1 MHVDEFDE
9 DALRNEARLLR
20 QLLDRYLGALPE
32 PEDDGEQLVVR
43 LEAHLGVRPSAL
55 PVVTATWASH
65 EQADVQLALE
75 RWLEDRQ
82 LPNEVLGTPHP
93 GRRHSTLAELLD
105 MARHDNGF
113 SVGPPD
119 WVHVPVSPD
128 GTHPCVSFGLY
139 LVGGDSPFVLLL
151 RGPDPQVG
159 QDGVQLEVLAPDPD
173 AAGEL
178 VAELRRLAVELSPV
192 RGQIVTLAS
201 PDRPGGS
208 PIAFLRRPQ
217 LPRDRLVLPEQTL
230 EAVERQVI
238 EVAALRDRLRA
249 SGQHLKRGLLLYG
262 PPGTGKTHTVRYL
275 LGRLE
280 GSTAVVLSGSALGL
294 VSAACTLARRHQ
306 PSVVVLEDVDL
317 VASDRSFAA
326 PGSNALLFEILNQLD
341 GLGDDVDVVF
351 VLTTNRVDV
360 LERAL
365 AERPGRVDEAVEVGP
380 PDAAGRERLLRLYG
394 ADAGLAGLDLGEAVA
409 ATEGVT
415 ATYLRE
421 LVRRAVVQAALARP
435 GEAQVVVR
443 QEDLDAAA
451 ADLASS
457 RAALTRALLGVGRE
471 PSGPRDLPLDP
482 EPALMP
488 APAPGESSSGW
499 FAYSSTLRHH
509 PMRHRA
515 TPMDEEPDPPPPPPG
530 WEDTP

>member
-1 MHVDEFDE
+1 VDEFD
-9 DALRNEARLLR
+9 DQALRNEALLLR
-20 QLLDRYLGALPE
+20 QLLDRFLGPAPE
-32 PEDDGEQLVVR
+32 KDDGEQLIAR
-43 LEAHLGVRPSAL
+43 LETHLGARPSAL
-55 PVVTATWASH
+55 PVVTATWSPH

-82 LPNEVLGTPHP
+82 LPTEVLGTPHHA
-93 GRRHSTLAELLD
+93 RRHSTLAELLA
-105 MARHDNGF
+105 MARHDSDF
-113 SVGPPD
+113 TVGPPD

-128 GTHPCVSFGLY
+128 DTHPCVSFGLY
-139 LVGGDSPFVLLL
+139 LVGGENPFAVLL
-151 RGPDPQVG
+151 RGPDLQVG
-159 QDGVQLEVLAPDPD
+159 QESVQLEILAPDPD
-173 AAGEL
+173 VAGEL

-192 RGQIVTLAS
+192 RGQIVTLGP

-208 PIAFLRRPQ
+208 HIAFLRRPQ
-217 LPRDRLVLPEQTL
+217 LSRDRLVLPEQTL
-230 EAVERQVI
+230 VAVERQVI
-238 EVAALRDRLRA
+238 DVAALRERLRA

-275 LGRLE
+275 LGRLD
-280 GSTAVVLSGSALGL
+280 GTTAVVLSGSALGL

-306 PSVVVLEDVDL
+306 PSVVVLEDIDL

-380 PDAAGRERLLRLYG
+380 PDSGGRERLLRLYG
-394 ADAGLAGLDLGEAVA
+394 ADAGLAELDLREAVA

-421 LVRRAVVQAALARP
+421 LVRRAVIQAALARP
-435 GEAQVVVR
+435 GESPVVVR

-457 RAALTRALLGVGRE
+457 RAALTRALLGVGLELAEPRE
-471 PSGPRDLPLDP
+471 QGWPPTPGPVPG
-482 EPALMP
+482 PAD
-488 APAPGESSSGW
+488 GGSGW
-499 FAYSSTLRHH
+499 FAYA
-509 PMRHRA
+509 PMGRRRFRRGPVPPEDA
-515 TPMDEEPDPPPPPPG
+515 VPPPAPPG
-530 WEDTP
+530 WDDSP

>member
-1 MHVDEFDE
+1 M
-9 DALRNEARLLR
+9 
-20 QLLDRYLGALPE
+20 
-32 PEDDGEQLVVR
+32 
-43 LEAHLGVRPSAL
+43 
-55 PVVTATWASH
+55 
-65 EQADVQLALE
+65 
-75 RWLEDRQ
+75 
-82 LPNEVLGTPHP
+82 
-93 GRRHSTLAELLD
+93 
-105 MARHDNGF
+105 
-113 SVGPPD
+113 
-119 WVHVPVSPD
+119 
-128 GTHPCVSFGLY
+128 
-139 LVGGDSPFVLLL
+139 
-151 RGPDPQVG
+151 
-159 QDGVQLEVLAPDPD
+159 
-173 AAGEL
+173 
-178 VAELRRLAVELSPV
+178 
-192 RGQIVTLAS
+192 
-201 PDRPGGS
+201 
-208 PIAFLRRPQ
+208 
-217 LPRDRLVLPEQTL
+217 
-230 EAVERQVI
+230 
-238 EVAALRDRLRA
+238 
-249 SGQHLKRGLLLYG
+249 
-262 PPGTGKTHTVRYL
+262 
-275 LGRLE
+275 
-280 GSTAVVLSGSALGL
+280 LSGSALGL

>member
-1 MHVDEFDE
+1 MDGFDE
-9 DALRNEARLLR
+9 HALRNEAELLR
-20 QLLDRYLGALPE
+20 QLLDHYLGAQPE
-32 PEDDGEQLVVR
+32 EEDGEQLIAR
-43 LEAHLGVRPSAL
+43 LEGHLGARPSAL
-55 PVVTATWASH
+55 PVVAATWAPH

-82 LPNEVLGTPHP
+82 LPSEVLGTPHP
-93 GRRHSTLAELLD
+93 ARRHSTLAELLA
-105 MARHDNGF
+105 MARHDRGF
-113 SVGPPD
+113 IVGPPD

-128 GTHPCVSFGLY
+128 DTHPCVSFGLY
-139 LVGGDSPFVLLL
+139 LVGGETPSALLL
-151 RGPDPQVG
+151 RGPDPQSG
-159 QDGVQLEVLAPDPD
+159 QEAVQLEVLAPDPD

-192 RGQIVTLAS
+192 RGQIVTLAP

-217 LPRDRLVLPEQTL
+217 LSRDRLVLPERTL

-238 EVAALRDRLRA
+238 DVAALRDRLRA

-275 LGRLE
+275 LGRLD
-280 GSTAVVLSGSALGL
+280 GTTAVVLSGTALGL

-317 VASDRSFAA
+317 VASDRSFAL

-394 ADAGLAGLDLGEAVA
+394 ADAGLAGLDLREAVA

-435 GEAQVVVR
+435 GEPRVVVR
-443 QEDLDAAA
+443 QEDLDEAA

-457 RAALTRALLGVGRE
+457 RGALTRALLGV
-471 PSGPRDLPLDP
+471 DP
-482 EPALMP
+482 EPAEPLDLPPGPRPGRMP
-488 APAPGESSSGW
+488 GPPPGHSSAGW
-499 FAYSSTLRHH
+499 FAYSPMGGRGRLRRRG
-509 PMRHRA
+509 PA
-515 TPMDEEPDPPPPPPG
+515 PAEEPGPPPAPPG
-530 WEDTP
+530 WEDSP